1 MVLAVHNVALCNLSP
16 RKRMSKAAPNLTSSH
31 PVWNHGFCLLILL
44 SSALKMV
51 KIFGLLLKDKY

>member
-1 MVLAVHNVALCNLSP
+1 MVLAVHTVALCSQSP

-44 SSALKMV
+44 SSALKND
-51 KIFGLLLKDKY
+51 KIFRIVIER